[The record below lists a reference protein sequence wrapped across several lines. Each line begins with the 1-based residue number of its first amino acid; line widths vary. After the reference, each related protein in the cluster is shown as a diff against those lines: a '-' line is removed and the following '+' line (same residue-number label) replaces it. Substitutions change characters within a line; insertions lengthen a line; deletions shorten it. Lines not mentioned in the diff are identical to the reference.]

1 MPQLTAD
8 PTRLD
13 GKVAVVTGSSSG
25 IGLAIARRL
34 AEQGA
39 TVVVNS
45 RTLDRAAAAAESLAK
60 YELRVHPIA
69 ADVTSPEGPHLLIET
84 TVAAHG
90 TIDILVNNAGA
101 PSIAPAEELSLEQWQ
116 RTLEL
121 NLTAPFL
128 CAQAAGRVM
137 LAKGSGAIVNVSSML
152 SRVALPGRLAYT
164 VSKSGLDGLTTVLAT
179 EWGGRGVR
187 TVSVNPGYVATPLV
201 EGTMAAGKFSV
212 DDVARRTPL
221 GRIAEPEEI
230 ANVVAFLASPG
241 ASYINGAHV
250 FIDGGWTSYGGW

>member
-1 MPQLTAD
+1 MAPLTPD

-34 AEQGA
+34 AELGA
-39 TVVVNS
+39 LVVVNS
-45 RTLDRAAAAAESLAK
+45 RTRERATAAAATLAQ
-60 YELRVHPIA
+60 EGLRVHAVA
-69 ADVTSPEGPHLLIET
+69 ADVASPLGPHALVEE
-84 TVAAHG
+84 TVAVHG

-116 RTLEL
+116 RTLDL
-121 NLTAPFL
+121 NLTGPFL

-137 LAKGSGAIVNVSSML
+137 LAKGSGTIVNVSSIL
-152 SRVALPGRLAYT
+152 ARVAIPGRLAYT

-179 EWGGRGVR
+179 EWGRRGIR

-201 EGTMAAGKFSV
+201 KGTMATGKFSGE
-212 DDVARRTPL
+212 DVARRTPL
-221 GRIAEPEEI
+221 GRIAEPSEI
-230 ANVVAFLASPG
+230 ANVVAFLVSPA
-241 ASYINGAHV
+241 ASYVNGAHV
-250 FIDGGWTSYGGW
+250 FVDGGWTSYGGW